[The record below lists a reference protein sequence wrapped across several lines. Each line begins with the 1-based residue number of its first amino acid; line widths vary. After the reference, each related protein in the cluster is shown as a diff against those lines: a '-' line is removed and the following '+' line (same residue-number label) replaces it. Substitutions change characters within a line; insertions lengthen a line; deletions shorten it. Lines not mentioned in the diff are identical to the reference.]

1 MLMEQEMQKAFQ
13 LHVDEELILDC
24 MRCGFCL
31 PSCPTYIHL
40 GNDES
45 LSPRG
50 RIATMKAVR
59 DGFVEFDESIERS
72 FDTCL
77 GCRACEPAC
86 PAGVKYGT
94 LIEQTREAIQTAK
107 KPGAVEKATREVVF
121 NHLFAKQSNMKLA
134 VNLVNLYQKTGL
146 QKVVRKVGF
155 MNLFP
160 EQLQKMERA
169 LPAVPKK
176 VEKLRTTSLNASVKD
191 QEMKAGAMEA
201 ATVAANLELAA
212 EAKKPLKVA
221 FFTGCLMDTLY
232 KEINDKTV
240 ALLELLGVHVTIP
253 DGQSCCGALH
263 GHSGEMEKG
272 HGNLVR
278 NVQAFDSDD
287 FDYIVNNAGG
297 CGAFLKE
304 YELHLKS
311 DAKYADKAKRFSERT
326 IDISSLLVKAG
337 IMEYLGN
344 LPKHSSRVVVTYQDS
359 CHLRNVNKVFVEP
372 RDILKAMPNT
382 EYRELPNA
390 GGCCGS
396 AGVYNILQPE
406 ISGKILKSKMEDV
419 QKVEPAVVVT
429 ANPGCLIQMQVGIQ
443 NEGMSETTRAV
454 HIVEFLYETLK

>member
-1 MLMEQEMQKAFQ
+1 MQKSFQ

-59 DGFVEFDESIERS
+59 DGFVQFDESIEQV

-107 KPGAVEKATREVVF
+107 NPGAVEKVTREVVF
-121 NHLFAKQSNMKLA
+121 NHLFSKQSNMKLA

-146 QKVVRKVGF
+146 QKVARKIGF

-160 EQLQKMERA
+160 EQLARMEQA
-169 LPAVPKK
+169 LPPAPKK
-176 VEKLRTTSLNASVKD
+176 VDKLSGTTRL
-191 QEMKAGAMEA
+191 Q
-201 ATVAANLELAA
+201 
-212 EAKKPLKVA
+212 KPLKVA

-232 KEINDKTV
+232 KEINEKTV
-240 ALLELLGVHVTIP
+240 ALLEMLGVQVTIP
-253 DGQSCCGALH
+253 DNQSCCGALH

-287 FDYIVNNAGG
+287 YDYIVNNAGG

-311 DAKYADKAKRFSERT
+311 EPKFAEKAKRFSERT
-326 IDISSLLVKAG
+326 IDISSLLLKAG
-337 IMEYLGN
+337 LLEHLN
-344 LPKHSSRVVVTYQDS
+344 ELPKAESKVIVTYQDS
-359 CHLRNVNKVFVEP
+359 CHLRNVNKVFNEP
-372 RDILKAMPNT
+372 RNILKAMPNT

-406 ISGKILKSKMEDV
+406 ISGQILKSKMQDV
-419 QKVEPAVVVT
+419 QKVAPAVVVT

-443 NEGMSETTRAV
+443 NEGLAETMRAV

>member
-1 MLMEQEMQKAFQ
+1 MQQAFQ

-31 PSCPTYIHL
+31 PSCPTYLHL
-40 GNDES
+40 GSDES

-59 DGFVEFDESIERS
+59 DGFVEFDESIERA

-107 KPGAVEKATREVVF
+107 NPSVIEKTTRNIVF

-134 VNLVNLYQKTGL
+134 VNLVHLYQKTGL

-160 EQLQKMERA
+160 QQLKNMELA
-169 LPAVPKK
+169 LPAAPKK
-176 VEKLRTTSLNASVKD
+176 VSKLEKVNHSQNTEIAASVISDKPMLLN
-191 QEMKAGAMEA
+191 Q
-201 ATVAANLELAA
+201 
-212 EAKKPLKVA
+212 KKPLKVA

-232 KEINDKTV
+232 KEINEKTV
-240 ALLELLGVHVTIP
+240 TLLEMLGVDVTIP
-253 DGQSCCGALH
+253 DNQSCCGALH

-272 HGNLVR
+272 HNNLVR
-278 NVQAFDSDD
+278 NVLAFDSDD
-287 FDYIVNNAGG
+287 YDYIVNNAGG

-304 YELHLKS
+304 YEFHLNS
-311 DAKYADKAKRFSERT
+311 DEKYKEKAQRFSNRT

-337 IMEYLGN
+337 IMDYLHK
-344 LPKHSSRVVVTYQDS
+344 LKEASQKVVVTYQDS

-372 RDILKAMPNT
+372 REILKAMPNT

-396 AGVYNILQPE
+396 AGIYNILQPE
-406 ISGKILKSKMEDV
+406 ISGQILQSKMADV
-419 QKVEPAVVVT
+419 QKVSPAVVIT
-429 ANPGCLIQMQVGIQ
+429 SNPGCLIQMQVGIN
-443 NEGMSETTRAV
+443 NEKMNDTTRAM